1 MRLREACKNP
11 LCLFAVFFVAIEVAL
26 QVMLPLG
33 GGLDEGQ
40 HIARVDQICA
50 GDVGRTLVGYSDQYQ
65 GTDLED
71 SPVAA
76 EYGGF
81 VDDDLYQLAMGTQE
95 KLHTTNDRFSF
106 PARADSDL
114 AGIPYGRDGR
124 SLQVFSNTVINN
136 PVVYLPSV
144 LGELIARPLAG
155 TVGGTIVGMRIGG
168 VVAFGL
174 LVLLAIWLAPRSL
187 RWLIML
193 VALAPNTLATISF
206 VSADT
211 LTIAMALLFFACW
224 ASLMADG
231 SHTRWRLLRTVLT
244 VVSGVLLGL
253 LKLVY
258 VPLTLLLALVP
269 ALFEGRRTRQD
280 LALTVGV
287 PVGALALGLLQSL
300 SIAGVNTGAMFK
312 GGVDPQAQG
321 QWVLSHIPTFMVQC
335 FSCMSSHSVLQSGR
349 LDLFAAFMQ
358 RDNGY
363 LAWMIALCLALVLM
377 LVVQGLADDWKACVQ
392 SPARRRWVTVALV
405 IEFVV
410 VSGLVCAGLYATFT
424 EVGAPVIEGVQ
435 DRYFIPLVPVVVV
448 ALAMVLQGGPM
459 QAEGRSRLRGSHV
472 AAAEGD
478 TREVQGGAQAVMK
491 ANNRV
496 ALSLVALLA
505 LTELS
510 FLVAIGTCLY

>member
-11 LCLFAVFFVAIEVAL
+11 LCLFAVFFVVIEVAL

-40 HIARVDQICA
+40 HIARVDQVCA
-50 GDVGRTLVGYSDQYQ
+50 GDLGHTFVDYSDQYE
-65 GTDLED
+65 GTELED

-76 EYGGF
+76 EYGGY
-81 VDDDLYQLAMGTQE
+81 VDDGLYQLAMETQE

-106 PARADSDL
+106 PARLDSDL
-114 AGIPYGRDGR
+114 ANVPYGRYGR

-136 PVVYLPSV
+136 PIVYLPNV
-144 LGELIARPLAG
+144 LGELVARPLTG
-155 TVGGTIVGMRIGG
+155 TIGGTIVGMRIGG
-168 VVAFGL
+168 IVAFGL

-187 RWLIML
+187 RWLVML
-193 VALAPNTLATISF
+193 VALMPNTLATISF

-231 SHTRWRLLRTVLT
+231 RRTRWFLPRTVLT
-244 VVSGVLLGL
+244 AASGLLLGL

-258 VPLTLLLALVP
+258 VPLTLLLILVP
-269 ALFEGRRTRQD
+269 VLFEERRTRQD
-280 LALTVGV
+280 LALAVGV
-287 PVGALALGLLQSL
+287 PVGAMVLGLLQSL
-300 SIAGVNTGAMFK
+300 SIADVNTGAMFK

-321 QWVLSHIPTFMVQC
+321 QWVLSHIPTFIVQC
-335 FSCMSSHSVLQSGR
+335 FSCMSSHSVLQDGR
-349 LDLFAAFMQ
+349 LDLFVAFMQ

-363 LAWMIALCLALVLM
+363 LAWMIAPCLGLVLM
-377 LVVQGLADDWKACVQ
+377 LVVLRLADDWSGCLQ
-392 SPARRRWVTVALV
+392 SAMCRSWVTAALV
-405 IEFVV
+405 VEFLV
-410 VSGLVCAGLYATFT
+410 VSMLVCAGLYATFT

-435 DRYFIPLVPVVVV
+435 DRYFIPLVPLAVM
-448 ALAMVLQGGPM
+448 ALAMVLQGGVIRVK
-459 QAEGRSRLRGSHV
+459 GRLRLRENHP
-472 AAAEGD
+472 AAAMTSMREMPEGSW
-478 TREVQGGAQAVMK
+478 T
-491 ANNRV
+491 
-496 ALSLVALLA
+496 LSMAGDCVILPLVVLLA